1 MNRQFKFIFFTIS
14 FNLLLTA
21 GAMAYLYYSYIK
33 PMKIENDSK
42 AIATFAS
49 NVDHNY
55 LSKLGKIIE
64 SQGSGNNFVEV
75 AKESVNGVVSV
86 MSLAKKNLNLDNEVF
101 EKINGSGVIIS
112 SDGFIVTNNHVVE
125 GTTDIV
131 VMLNDQRQFKAKVV
145 GGDQSTDIALLKIE
159 ATELPYLLLGNSDSL
174 QVGEWV
180 LAVGNPHKLLSTVT
194 AGIVSAKGRNINILK
209 NIGIESFIQ
218 TDAAVNSGN
227 SGGALLNT
235 LGVVIG
241 INTAIISEG
250 GGHEGFSFAIPIN
263 LVKKVVGDI
272 KEFGSVQRGWMG
284 LELRNVDFDVA
295 KDLGLSEV
303 SGVLVTITIK
313 DGAASE
319 GGLRPGDIIK
329 QIDETKIKDMPQ
341 FSEKIGLKRPGDK
354 VKVKYFR
361 DGREYSSFVT
371 LRNQRNTTDLIAV
384 RRDPI
389 LQNLGIEL
397 RDLDSYEKNK
407 LGTKGIMVVSVMR
420 NSTIGKTNLEPG
432 FIITKINENI
442 VSTVNDITDF
452 LLNNKG
458 KILFEGFYENYPGE
472 YPYKFENN

>member
-1 MNRQFKFIFFTIS
+1 MNRQSKFIFFTIS
-14 FNLLLTA
+14 LNLLLTV
-21 GAMAYLYYSYIK
+21 GAMIYFYYSFIE
-33 PMKIENDSK
+33 PMKIENESK
-42 AIATFAS
+42 ANATFAS
-49 NVDHNY
+49 NVDHDY

-64 SQGSGNNFVEV
+64 SHGSGNNFVEV
-75 AKESVNGVVSV
+75 AKQSVNGVVSV
-86 MSLAKKNLNLDNEVF
+86 MSLAKKNLNLDSEVF

-235 LGVVIG
+235 LGMVIG

-295 KDLGLSEV
+295 KELGLSDV

-319 GGLRPGDIIK
+319 GGLRSGDIIK

-361 DGREYSSFVT
+361 DGKEYTSNII

-407 LGTKGIMVVSVMR
+407 LGTKGIRVVSVMR

-432 FIITKINENI
+432 FIITKINENK
-442 VSTVNDITDF
+442 VTTVNDITDF
-452 LLNNKG
+452 LLKNKG
-458 KILFEGFYENYPGE
+458 NILFEGFYENYPGE
-472 YPYKFENN
+472 YPYKFVNN